1 MRAITFHG
9 VGDVRVEDV
18 ADPKVVDPEDVVLR
32 ITTSAVCGSDLHQ
45 YHGRGGTLIETG
57 AVMGHEFMGTVEAA
71 GSAVRGLRTGDR
83 VVVPFSVSCG
93 RCDWCRRRLP
103 TQCTTTGRAVFGGR
117 FGKVFPGGQAERIR
131 VPFADF
137 LCEKV
142 PAGMSDDDAL
152 FLGDILSTGYCCAE
166 NGGIRPGDSVA
177 VFGAG
182 PVGLLAM
189 QSAQLFGPAHV
200 FAVDRVDYRLALAS
214 ELGAEPVNL
223 DRGDPAEQLRART
236 GGRGPDVVLECVGH
250 ETPFTQAIQAVRAG
264 GTVSSV
270 GVYVE
275 TSMGFPARE
284 AFFKDLTLKMGICNA
299 RNYIGPL
306 LPLVQLGK
314 LRPARI
320 ITHTM
325 ALKEAPRGYAIFD
338 RKEEGAIKVM
348 LKP

>member
-1 MRAITFHG
+1 MKAVTFHG
-9 VGDVRVEDV
+9 VGDVRIEDV
-18 ADPKVVDPEDVVLR
+18 RDPQVVDPGDVVVR
-32 ITTSAVCGSDLHQ
+32 ITTSAVCGSDLHP
-45 YHGRGGTLIETG
+45 YHGRGGVLIETG
-57 AVMGHEFMGTVEAA
+57 AVMGHEFMGVVETVGAE
-71 GSAVRGLRTGDR
+71 VRTVRAGDR
-83 VVVPFSVSCG
+83 VVAPFSVSCG
-93 RCDWCRRRLP
+93 RCEWCRQRLP
-103 TQCTTTGRAVFGGR
+103 TQCSTTGRAVFGGR
-117 FGKVFPGGQAERIR
+117 FGKIFPGGQAERIR
-131 VPFADF
+131 VPFADY

-142 PAGMSDDDAL
+142 PADMTDDDAL
-152 FLGDILSTGYCCAE
+152 FLGDILSTGYFCAE

-189 QSAQLFGPAHV
+189 QSAQLFGPARV
-200 FAVDRVDYRLALAS
+200 FAVDRVGYRLTLAA
-214 ELGAEPVNL
+214 EFGAEPVNL
-223 DRGDPAEQLRART
+223 DDGDPAQSLRART

-250 ETPFTQAIQAVRAG
+250 ETPFTQAIQAVRPG
-264 GTVSSV
+264 GTVASV

-275 TSMGFPARE
+275 STLSFPARD

-306 LPLVQLGK
+306 MPLVRLGK
-314 LRPARI
+314 LAPARI

-325 ALKEAPRGYAIFD
+325 GLKEAPRGYAIFD